1 MSSSKTEF
9 VVSKET
15 DNFVNF
21 SNIQLMYSLPT
32 SLDRENDQY
41 ISLINSY
48 W

>member
-1 MSSSKTEF
+1 MSGSKTEF

-32 SLDRENDQY
+32 SLDFKR
-41 ISLINSY
+41 LGKMINTSV
-48 W
+48 